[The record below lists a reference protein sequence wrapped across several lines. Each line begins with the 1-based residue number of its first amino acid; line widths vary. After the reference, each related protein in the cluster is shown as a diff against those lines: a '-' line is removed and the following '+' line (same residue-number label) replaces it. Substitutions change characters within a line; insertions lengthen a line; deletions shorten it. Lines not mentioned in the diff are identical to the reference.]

1 MSSFQD
7 LLNKYNSFTIHHQN
21 IQSLATKIYKTLND
35 LPGGTFESQAA
46 FTSQWRHSGVFIVN
60 FEQISLIVLVF
71 LLLTLNKQMPTEA
84 AKVFCKIVYLE
95 NLQENAE
102 KKICFGFSL
111 IVI

>member
-1 MSSFQD
+1 MTVSSFQD

-35 LPGGTFESQAA
+35 LPGGTFEPQAA
-46 FTSQWRHSGVFIVN
+46 ITSQWRHSGVFIVN
-60 FEQISLIVLVF
+60 FEQISLIALVF
-71 LLLTLNKQMPTEA
+71 LLLTLNKQMSTGA

-102 KKICFGFSL
+102 KRYVSDFL
-111 IVI
+111 